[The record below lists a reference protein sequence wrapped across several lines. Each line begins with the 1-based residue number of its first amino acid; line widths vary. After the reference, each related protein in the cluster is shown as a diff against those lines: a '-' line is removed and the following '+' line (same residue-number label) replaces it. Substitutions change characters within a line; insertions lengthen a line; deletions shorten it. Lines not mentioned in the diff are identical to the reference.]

1 MRGAGKR
8 GIGKE
13 YLYATGAVL
22 AWGTAAP
29 VLKAVMGRASE
40 EFLLFAS
47 AGLSFLFLLGL
58 NLRNRNRIREAGYR
72 GRDYLAMACLGFVG
86 LALYSYLYYTG
97 IARLPAA
104 EACTLNYLWPMMI
117 VVFSIPILKE
127 KMTLSKG
134 LGILSSFAGVVLIA
148 TQGKL
153 ADLGQ
158 ADLSGV
164 FRCLGAALCYGLFCV
179 LLKKYAYDESLLLCI
194 AYLVTAVFSG
204 MLCWKNGSFAPVGF
218 GEGLGIVWNGVGV
231 NAVAYLLWARGLK
244 QGDTAK
250 ISNIAYFTPFLSVV
264 FGKLLLHENVTLWSL
279 SGLVLIGFGMLV
291 QVAARSVSNSSCH
304 RAACSSETSGRPFKE

>member
-1 MRGAGKR
+1 MIEKKKWS
-8 GIGKE
+8 IGRE
-13 YLYATGAVL
+13 YLYAIGAVL

-29 VLKAVMGRASE
+29 VLKAVMGNVTE

-47 AGLSFLFLLGL
+47 AGLSFLFLLVL
-58 NLRNRNRIREAGYR
+58 NLRNRRQIRKAGYQ
-72 GRDYLAMACLGFVG
+72 GRDYLAMALLGFVG

-97 IARLPAA
+97 IARLSAA

-127 KMTLSKG
+127 KITASKG
-134 LGILSSFAGVVLIA
+134 VGILASFAGVVLIA
-148 TQGKL
+148 TQGQM

-158 ADLSGV
+158 MDFSGV

-194 AYLVTAVFSG
+194 AYLVTMVFSG
-204 MLCWKNGSFAPVGF
+204 ILCWKNGAFVPVGI
-218 GEGLGIVWNGVGV
+218 GEGLGILWNGIGV

-264 FGKLLLHENVTLWSL
+264 FGKLLLNENVTLWSL
-279 SGLVLIGFGMLV
+279 SGLALIGSGMLL
-291 QVAARSVSNSSCH
+291 QVVARSSSKSSCH
-304 RAACSSETSGRPFKE
+304 RAACSGETSGRSFRG